1 MENTT
6 ITDLITELSWA
17 DLPEVQRCRV
27 GGAIGASYLATIA
40 AAARKTQAPIIVVV
54 HDQPSV
60 EEIVEGLVFFG
71 AQNAEDFWESRK
83 NGKKAE
89 PRPLPPVLPFP
100 HHETLPYENKDPEI
114 HLKSDRLRVFQV
126 LADLSHEKPTLLPDQ
141 RVILV
146 TPIRA
151 LMARMA
157 DLTRIKQ
164 SERVLRPGVILDRDD
179 FVRFLADEGYE
190 HCELISDCGQFSV
203 RGGIVDLFPFT
214 SSEPIRVELFGDEIE
229 SIRTFDLLT
238 QRSKQHLD
246 NLVLGV
252 GDEFR
257 QMIGSWRKNETLHGL
272 AEFLPAGTR
281 VFWLLPEALEEEGR
295 RVSSLVEKMYLQRS
309 FLEEEG
315 EIAED
320 NPLLEIPPHSFCKDY
335 NSLREE
341 MEHFPWVEIVSELPF
356 HPPVP
361 PQEINLPVSS
371 PNLMGIDFK
380 MKVQEIVRRTGEG
393 ERFVLVCDSEGQRE
407 RLKDLILDTREEG
420 SEALDSHSM
429 RRAALAAEHARQY
442 TAETA
447 FHKHHRKRA
456 FDVPGIDLLLGSL
469 HHGFRCE
476 LTQLTIVSEQEIFGR
491 FRRIRTRKRFAMGLP
506 VIDLVDLQA
515 GQIVV
520 HIDHG
525 IGRFVGLKRLT
536 IGGREGEFL
545 ELRYADEDVLY
556 VPIEQIDRISRYISG
571 DTTTPALS
579 KLGSKVW
586 QNAKAKA
593 RKAIE
598 DLTDELLKLY
608 AAREAT
614 AGYSYPPD
622 TPWQHAFEASFP
634 FEETVDQWKAIA
646 DVKKDMESP
655 RCMDRLV
662 CGDVG
667 FGKTEVAMRAA
678 FKAVCEGKQ
687 VAVLAPTTVLVQQ
700 HLETFSGRMSDYPV
714 TLDSASRFRT
724 GSELKECLKKA
735 KLGDLD
741 ILIGTHR
748 LLQKDVVFKDLG
760 LVIVDEEQRFG
771 VKHKER
777 LKQMR
782 TQVDVLTLSATPI
795 PRTLYMSMSG
805 VRDMSLVNTPPSN
818 RLPVE
823 TFVLEFKPE
832 VIENAIL
839 RELAR
844 GGQVFFLHNRVESIY
859 GMADMIQDIVPEA
872 RLAVGHGQMEG
883 HELEKIM
890 LSFIS
895 GRVDVLISTT
905 IIESGLD
912 IPNANTILI
921 NRSDTFGLSELY
933 QLRGR
938 VGRAKHQAYCYL
950 LVPSKQGLTGIARQ
964 RLLTLQENTALGSGF
979 TIAMR
984 DLEIRGMGNILGREQ
999 HGHIAAV
1006 GFDLYSTMLSRAVQE
1021 MRGKKTGDDFT
1032 VTIDTFRSG
1041 EFPQDYVPSPRQRM
1055 SLHKRMAALHS
1066 PEARARLKEEI
1077 QDLYGKLPQAAEQL
1091 FINMELKA
1099 CAKRAGVDHLKI
1111 RPDGA
1116 RLRLSEGAASRF
1128 SPQMVMELDRAY
1140 PRKIRVSVQN
1150 RLYLEVLPPKDQDQW
1165 EAVLTDV
1172 LEVMEKPR

>member
-1 MENTT
+1 VGATAVA
-6 ITDLITELSWA
+6 DLITELSWA
-17 DLPEVQRCRV
+17 DLPDINRCRV
-27 GGAIGASYLATIA
+27 GGAVGASYLATIA
-40 AAARKTQAPIIVVV
+40 AATKKGHGPVVVVV

-60 EEIVEGLVFFG
+60 EEVVEGLVFFG
-71 AQNAEDFWESRK
+71 AQSAEDFWESHKSGRRP
-83 NGKKAE
+83 E
-89 PRPLPPVLPFP
+89 PHQLPPVLPFP

-126 LADLSHEKPTLLPDQ
+126 LSDLCQDKSVLVPDQ
-141 RVILV
+141 KVILV
-146 TPIRA
+146 APIRA

-157 DLTRIKQ
+157 DIARIKR
-164 SERVLRPGVILDRDD
+164 SERILLPGATLDRDD

-238 QRSKQHLD
+238 QRSKQRLD
-246 NLVLGV
+246 TLVLGV

-257 QMIGSWRKNETLHGL
+257 QMIATWRKNETLHGL
-272 AEFLPAGTR
+272 SEFLPNSTR
-281 VFWLLPEALEEEGR
+281 VFWLLPDSLEEEAS

-315 EIAED
+315 EIVEE
-320 NPLLEIPPHSFCKDY
+320 NPLLEIPPHSFCANY
-335 NSLREE
+335 QGLREE
-341 MEHFPWVEIVSELPF
+341 MERFSWVEIVSELPF
-356 HPPVP
+356 HPPAP
-361 PQEINLPVSS
+361 PEEINLPVSS

-380 MKVQEIVRRTGEG
+380 MKVQEIVRRIGAG
-393 ERFVLVCDSEGQRE
+393 ERFILVCDAEGQRE
-407 RLKDLILDTREEG
+407 RLKDLILDTLEEG
-420 SEALDSHSM
+420 SGALDSAAM
-429 RRAALAAEHARQY
+429 RRAALAAEHAREY
-442 TAETA
+442 TQESH
-447 FHKHHRKRA
+447 FQKRHKARV
-456 FDVPGIDLLLGSL
+456 FDVPGVDLLLGSL
-469 HHGFRCE
+469 RHGFHCE
-476 LTQLTIVSEQEIFGR
+476 LTQLTVVSEQEIFGR

-506 VIDLVDLQA
+506 IIDLVDLQA

-556 VPIEQIDRISRYISG
+556 VPIEQIDRVSRYISG
-571 DTTTPALS
+571 DNAAPKLS
-579 KLGSKVW
+579 KLGGKAW
-586 QNAKAKA
+586 QTAKARA

-598 DLTDELLKLY
+598 DMTEDLLKLY
-608 AAREAT
+608 AAREAVP
-614 AGYSYPPD
+614 GYSYPPD
-622 TPWQHAFEASFP
+622 TPWQHAFEASFA

-700 HLETFSGRMSDYPV
+700 HTQTFSDRMIDYPV
-714 TLDSASRFRT
+714 SIDSASRFRLRT
-724 GSELKECLKKA
+724 DLKECLKKA
-735 KLGDLD
+735 KQGDLD

-748 LLQKDVVFKDLG
+748 LLQKDVEFKDLG

-777 LKQMR
+777 LKHMR

-859 GMADMIQDIVPEA
+859 AMADMVQDIVPEA

-883 HELEKIM
+883 HDLEKIM
-890 LSFIS
+890 VRFIA
-895 GRVDVLISTT
+895 GEVDILVCTT

-921 NRSDTFGLSELY
+921 NRADTFGLSELY

-950 LVPSKQGLTGIARQ
+950 LVPSKQALTGIARQ

-1006 GFDLYSTMLSRAVQE
+1006 GFDLYSSMLAKAIQE
-1021 MRGKKTGDDFT
+1021 MRGKKLGEEFT
-1032 VTIDTFRSG
+1032 VTIDTYRSG
-1041 EFPQDYVPSPRQRM
+1041 EFPADYVPSPRQRM
-1055 SLHKRMAALHS
+1055 SLHKRMAGLDGIDS
-1066 PEARARLKEEI
+1066 RARLREEI
-1077 QDLYGKLPQAAEQL
+1077 QDLYGKLPSAAEQL
-1091 FINMELKA
+1091 FINLELKDR
-1099 CAKRAGVDHLKI
+1099 AKRAGVDHLRV

-1116 RLRLSEGAASRF
+1116 RLRLSEAAASRF
-1128 SPQMVMELDRAY
+1128 SPKMVMELDRAY
-1140 PRKIRVSVQN
+1140 PKKIRVSVQN
-1150 RLYLEVLPPKDQDQW
+1150 RLYLEVLPPKDQNQW
-1165 EAVLTDV
+1165 EVILSDIFSA
-1172 LEVMEKPR
+1172 MEKSK

>member
-1 MENTT
+1 MGATAVA
-6 ITDLITELSWA
+6 DLITELSWA
-17 DLPEVQRCRV
+17 DLPDIHRCRV

-40 AAARKTQAPIIVVV
+40 AVTRKAQGPVVVVV

-60 EEIVEGLVFFG
+60 EEVVEGLVFFG
-71 AQNAEDFWESRK
+71 AQSAENFWESRK
-83 NGKKAE
+83 MGRKPE
-89 PRPLPPVLPFP
+89 PYQLPPVLPFP

-126 LADLSHEKPTLLPDQ
+126 IADLCQEKPVLVPD
-141 RVILV
+141 RRIILV
-146 TPIRA
+146 APIRA

-157 DLTRIKQ
+157 DIARIKR
-164 SERVLRPGVILDRDD
+164 SERVLHPGATLDRDD
-179 FVRFLADEGYE
+179 FVRFLVDEGYE
-190 HCELISDCGQFSV
+190 SCELISDGGQFSV

-214 SSEPIRVELFGDEIE
+214 SSEPIRIELFGDEID
-229 SIRTFDLLT
+229 SIRTFDILT
-238 QRSKQHLD
+238 QRSKQILD
-246 NLVLGV
+246 KLVLGAA
-252 GDEFR
+252 DEFR
-257 QMIGSWRKNETLHGL
+257 QMMGSWHKNETLHGL
-272 AEFLPAGTR
+272 AEFLPAETR
-281 VFWLLPEALEEEGR
+281 VFWLLPDSLEEEAS

-309 FLEEEG
+309 FLEDEG
-315 EIAED
+315 EIVEE

-335 NSLREE
+335 VGLRGE
-341 MEHFPWVEIVSELPF
+341 MERFPWVEIVSELPF
-356 HPPVP
+356 HPPAP
-361 PQEINLPVSS
+361 PEEINLPVSS

-380 MKVQEIVRRTGEG
+380 MKVQEVVRRIGTG
-393 ERFVLVCDSEGQRE
+393 ERFILVCDSEGQRE
-407 RLKDLILDTREEG
+407 RLKDLILDTLEEG
-420 SEALDSHSM
+420 NDALDASAM
-429 RRAALAAEHARQY
+429 RRAALAAEHAREY
-442 TAETA
+442 TKEPA
-447 FHKHHRKRA
+447 FHKHHKVRA
-456 FDVPGIDLLLGSL
+456 FNVPGVDLLLGSL

-476 LTQLTIVSEQEIFGR
+476 LTHLTVVSEQEIFGR
-491 FRRIRTRKRFAMGLP
+491 FRRIRTRKRFSMGLP
-506 VIDLVDLQA
+506 IIDLVDLQA

-525 IGRFVGLKRLT
+525 IGRFVGLRRLT

-556 VPIEQIDRISRYISG
+556 VPIEQIDRVSRYISG
-571 DTTTPALS
+571 DTTNPTLS

-598 DLTDELLKLY
+598 DMTDELLKLY
-608 AAREAT
+608 AKREAT
-614 AGYSYPPD
+614 PGYSFPPD

-646 DVKKDMESP
+646 DVKQDMESP

-700 HLETFSGRMSDYPV
+700 HFETFSDRMAEYPV
-714 TLDSASRFRT
+714 SIESVSRFRT
-724 GSELKECLKKA
+724 GSELKECLKKT
-735 KLGDLD
+735 KQGEMD

-748 LLQKDVVFKDLG
+748 LLQKDIAFKDLG

-771 VKHKER
+771 VKHKES
-777 LKQMR
+777 LKHMR

-859 GMADMIQDIVPEA
+859 AMADMIQEIIPEA

-890 LSFIS
+890 VRFIS
-895 GRVDVLISTT
+895 GKVDVLVSTT

-921 NRSDTFGLSELY
+921 NRADTFGLSELY

-1006 GFDLYSTMLSRAVQE
+1006 GFDLYSSMLAKAVQD
-1021 MRGKKTGDDFT
+1021 MRGKKTGEDFT
-1032 VTIDTFRSG
+1032 VTIDTYRSG
-1041 EFPQDYVPSPRQRM
+1041 EFPTNYVPSPRQRM
-1055 SLHKRMAALHS
+1055 SLHKRMAALIGLDD
-1066 PEARARLKEEI
+1066 RARLREEI
-1077 QDLYGKLPQAAEQL
+1077 EDLYGKLPSVSEQL
-1091 FINMELKA
+1091 FINLELRD

-1111 RPDGA
+1111 RHDGA
-1116 RLRLSEGAASRF
+1116 RLRLSESAANRF

-1150 RLYLEVLPPKDQDQW
+1150 RLYLEVSPPKDENTW
-1165 EAVLTDV
+1165 EVVLADI
-1172 LEVMEKPR
+1172 LGAMEKAK